1 MSIGSFFPPPRGVC
15 ARFWGGD
22 VDVDDLQLVVDCF
35 GQFVVDNP
43 DCAIADVALPPAG
56 DGIINILDVSF
67 VGSHFTP

>member
-1 MSIGSFFPPPRGVC
+1 M
-15 ARFWGGD
+15 
-22 VDVDDLQLVVDCF
+22 DVDDLQLVVDCF